1 MIVLRSPHRVAL
13 VLSLGLL
20 TVGATSC
27 GLAEKAASEAAGAA
41 SCAGLDLARKGLDNT
56 GNLSTD
62 SIANLAGVAHTV
74 ASVVKELPIDAIP
87 GDASARLE
95 DAASQLDM
103 ASSAFA
109 TNPDS
114 AAEVVE
120 RAVTQI
126 DTVVVEIKG
135 RLDC

>member
-1 MIVLRSPHRVAL
+1 M
-13 VLSLGLL
+13 SLGLL
-20 TVGATSC
+20 TVGAASC
-27 GLAEKAASEAAGAA
+27 GLAEKAATEAAGAA

-56 GNLSTD
+56 GNLSKD

-74 ASVVKELPIDAIP
+74 ASVVKELPLDAIP
-87 GDASARLE
+87 SDASARID

-103 ASSAFA
+103 ASAAFD
-109 TNPDS
+109 TNPQS
-114 AAEVVE
+114 AAEVVD
-120 RAVTQI
+120 RAISQI

>member
-1 MIVLRSPHRVAL
+1 MIVSRFRHRFAL
-13 VLSLGLL
+13 VASLGLL
-20 TVGATSC
+20 AVGVTSC

-56 GNLSTD
+56 GNLSAD
-62 SIANLAGVAHTV
+62 SISNLAGVAHSV
-74 ASVVKELPIDAIP
+74 ASVVKELPLDAIP
-87 GDASARLE
+87 NDASARID

-103 ASSAFA
+103 ASAAFD
-109 TNPDS
+109 TNPTS
-114 AAEVVE
+114 AAEVVD
-120 RAVTQI
+120 RAITQI